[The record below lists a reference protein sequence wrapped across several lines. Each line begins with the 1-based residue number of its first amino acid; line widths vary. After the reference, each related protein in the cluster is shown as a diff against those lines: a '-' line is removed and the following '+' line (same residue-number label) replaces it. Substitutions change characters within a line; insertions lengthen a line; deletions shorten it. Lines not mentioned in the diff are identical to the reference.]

1 MKAIVRKVS
10 SSFEKALAKY
20 FGSGPNDVNEAIR
33 QHEAYVN
40 KLVEFGVS
48 VKVIDSHSDY
58 PDCCFVEDHVIVAGD
73 SALLT
78 NAGHDSRLG
87 ERKEVEETLSDD
99 LNLEYMA
106 EEARMDGGDVLRF
119 GGNFLVGHSKR
130 TNRQGIEELRNFL
143 QKRNYGLHVVEV
155 PPESLHL
162 ISVCTSPVHGKLLA
176 PEGWF
181 SETDFPADSEII
193 WVPNEEAYAANV
205 LPFGNKVMMA
215 KGYQSTFKILQSLD
229 LEVHEMEMSQ
239 FREAD
244 GSLTCLSVLYD

>member
-1 MKAIVRKVS
+1 MKAIVRKVP

-20 FGSGPNDVNEAIR
+20 FGSGPTNLNEAIR

-58 PDCCFVEDHVIVAGD
+58 PDCCFVEDHAIVAGD

-87 ERKEVEETLSDD
+87 ERKEVEETLNDD
-99 LNLEYMA
+99 LNLEYMT
-106 EEARMDGGDVLRF
+106 EGARMDGGDVLRF
-119 GGNFLVGHSKR
+119 GDKFLVGHSKR
-130 TNRQGIEELRNFL
+130 TNHQGIEDLGKFL
-143 QKRNYGLHVVEV
+143 KKRNYGLHVVEV

-162 ISVCTSPVHGKLLA
+162 ISVCTSPVPGKLLA
-176 PEGWF
+176 PKGWF
-181 SETDFPADSEII
+181 NESDFPIDSEII

-215 KGYQSTFKILQSLD
+215 KGYQFTLNILRNLN

>member
-20 FGSGPNDVNEAIR
+20 FGSGPTDLNKAIS

-48 VKVIDSHSDY
+48 VKVIDSHSEY
-58 PDCCFVEDHVIVAGD
+58 PDCCFVEDHAIVAGD

-78 NAGHDSRLG
+78 NVGHDSRLG
-87 ERKEVEETLSDD
+87 ERKEIEEALNED
-99 LNLEYMA
+99 LNLEYMSKG
-106 EEARMDGGDVLRF
+106 ARMDGGDVLRF
-119 GGNFLVGHSKR
+119 GNKFLVGHSKR
-130 TNRQGIEELRNFL
+130 TNRQGIEDLGKFL

-181 SETDFPADSEII
+181 SESDFPTDSEII
-193 WVPNEEAYAANV
+193 WVPKEEAYAANV
-205 LPFGNKVMMA
+205 LPFGNEIMMA
-215 KGYQSTFKILQSLD
+215 KGYQFTHKILQNLN